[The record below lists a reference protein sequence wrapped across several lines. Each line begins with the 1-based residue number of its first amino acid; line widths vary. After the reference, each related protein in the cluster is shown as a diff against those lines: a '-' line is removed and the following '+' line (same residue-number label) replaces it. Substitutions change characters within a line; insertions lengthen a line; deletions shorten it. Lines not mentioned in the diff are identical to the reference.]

1 MKIATK
7 HPARLKFRIQKLM
20 IRIYL
25 RYFSFAFYLV
35 ARFILLFSHPR
46 KPRPRSLLVL
56 KPDAIG
62 DYVLMRNFL
71 YYLRKSERFKGY
83 HVTWCGNSV
92 QKSIFDHFDQSQ
104 FDDFIWIDKNR
115 IYRDVVYYASL
126 AIALHHRHEV
136 VIHPV
141 YSREFIFDFYAKI
154 AATKERITFRGDAVN
169 INPAFR
175 KISDSWYTELI
186 DTDID
191 QIFEFY
197 RYKTFFHK
205 LLHSE
210 IDLSRPY
217 FNRNDLMEIDKPP
230 LPDAYVV
237 VFAGA
242 QMKYRQW
249 SPRNFAIICDFIRS
263 SLSFDVV
270 LIGSK
275 GDIRVARE
283 IINHSHHSLIDL
295 TGKTSMVQVIAIMA
309 NAKFVLTND
318 TAAAHLAPALDTPCI
333 ALSQLNH
340 YGRFLPYPAGIATKH
355 LCIIPDEFI
364 AFLPEDLEET
374 FRTGSLVDIN
384 LITTD
389 QVIDT
394 LKTLQIR

>member
-7 HPARLKFRIQKLM
+7 QPARLKFRIQKLM

-46 KPRPRSLLVL
+46 TPRPRSLLVL

-71 YYLRKSERFKGY
+71 YFLRNSERFKGY
-83 HVTWCGNSV
+83 HVTWCGSSV
-92 QKSIFDHFDQSQ
+92 QKSIIEHFDQSL

-126 AIALHHRHEV
+126 ADALHHRHEV

-154 AATKERITFRGDAVN
+154 AATKERISLSGDEVN

-175 KISDSWYTELI
+175 KLSDGWYTELI
-186 DTDID
+186 ETGKHLN
-191 QIFEFY
+191 FEFY
-197 RYKTFFHK
+197 RYKAFFQK

-210 IDLSRPY
+210 IDLPRPY
-217 FNRNDLMEIDKPP
+217 FNRNDLAGIDTPT
-230 LPDAYVV
+230 LPAAYVV
-237 VFAGA
+237 VFPGA

-263 SLSFDVV
+263 SLPFDVV

-275 GDIRVARE
+275 DDIRMARE

-295 TGKTSMVQVIAIMA
+295 TGKTSMVQVIAVIA
-309 NAKFVLTND
+309 EARLVLTND
-318 TAAAHLAPALDTPCI
+318 TVAAHLAPALDTPCI
-333 ALSQLNH
+333 ALSQVNH
-340 YGRFLPYPAGIATKH
+340 YGRFLPYPAEITTKH
-355 LCIIPDEFI
+355 LCIIPDEFKT
-364 AFLPEDLEET
+364 FLPEDLEET
-374 FRTGSLVDIN
+374 FRKGSLVDIN

-394 LKTLQIR
+394 LNTLQIR

>member
-7 HPARLKFRIQKLM
+7 QPARLKFRIQKLM

-46 KPRPRSLLVL
+46 TPRPRSLLVL

-62 DYVLMRNFL
+62 DYILMRNFL
-71 YYLRKSERFKGY
+71 YFLRNNERFKGY
-83 HVTWCGNSV
+83 HVTWCGSSV
-92 QKSIFDHFDQSQ
+92 QKSIIDHFDQSLS
-104 FDDFIWIDKNR
+104 DDFLWIDKSR
-115 IYRDVVYYASL
+115 IYRDVIYYASM
-126 AIALHHRHEV
+126 AVRLHHRHEV

-154 AATKERITFRGDAVN
+154 TATKERISFSGDEVN

-186 DTDID
+186 DTGKHLN
-191 QIFEFY
+191 FEFY
-197 RYKTFFHK
+197 RYKVFFKK

-210 IDLSRPY
+210 IDLTRPY
-217 FNRNDLMEIDKPP
+217 FNRNDVVEIDIPP
-230 LPDAYVV
+230 LPEAYVV

-249 SPRNFAIICDFIRS
+249 SPRNFAVICDFIRS

-275 GDIRVARE
+275 DDIRVACE
-283 IINHSHHSLIDL
+283 IINHSHHSLINL
-295 TGKTSMVQVIAIMA
+295 TGKTSMAQVIAVMA
-309 NAKFVLTND
+309 GTKFVLTND
-318 TAAAHLAPALDTPCI
+318 TVAAHLAPALDIPCV

-340 YGRFLPYPAGIATKH
+340 YGRFLPYPAGITTKLH
-355 LCIIPDEFI
+355 CVIPGEF
-364 AFLPEDLEET
+364 ACFLPEDLEET
-374 FRTGSLVDIN
+374 FRKGSLVDIN

-389 QVIDT
+389 QVIQA

>member
-1 MKIATK
+1 
-7 HPARLKFRIQKLM
+7 M

-46 KPRPRSLLVL
+46 KPRTRSLLVL

-126 AIALHHRHEV
+126 AVALHHRHEV

-169 INPAFR
+169 LNPAFR

-197 RYKTFFHK
+197 QYKTFFHK

-275 GDIRVARE
+275 GDIYVARE

-309 NAKFVLTND
+309 GAKFVLTND
-318 TAAAHLAPALDTPCI
+318 TAAAHLAPALDIPCV

-355 LCIIPDEFI
+355 HCVIPSEF
-364 AFLPEDLEET
+364 AGFLPEDLEET

-389 QVIDT
+389 QVIDE
-394 LKTLQIR
+394 LNMPDFNC

>member
-35 ARFILLFSHPR
+35 ARFILLFSHLR
-46 KPRPRSLLVL
+46 TPRPGSLLIL

-71 YYLRKSERFKGY
+71 YFLRNSERFKGY
-83 HVTWCGNSV
+83 HVTWCGSSV
-92 QKSIFDHFDQSQ
+92 QKSIIDHFDQSLS
-104 FDDFIWIDKNR
+104 DDFLWIDKNR

-126 AIALHHRHEV
+126 AVALHHRHEV

-197 RYKTFFHK
+197 QYKTFFHK

-295 TGKTSMVQVIAIMA
+295 TGKTSMAQVIAIMA

-364 AFLPEDLEET
+364 TFLPEDLEET

-389 QVIDT
+389 QVIDA